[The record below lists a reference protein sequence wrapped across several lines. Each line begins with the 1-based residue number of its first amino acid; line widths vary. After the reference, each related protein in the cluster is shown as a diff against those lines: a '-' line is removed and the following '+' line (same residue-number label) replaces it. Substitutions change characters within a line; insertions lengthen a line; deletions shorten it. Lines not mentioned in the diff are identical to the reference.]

1 MTKPQRK
8 RRRGNECI
16 KPSFRKKID
25 DVEKELA
32 KQGIIDVEI
41 VKNDSKRDDGYDSEL
56 VVRADVTGNKAV
68 LVTSKFRLSVPIS
81 EE

>member
-1 MTKPQRK
+1 MFKAEFS
-8 RRRGNECI
+8 G
-16 KPSFRKKID
+16 KKID

-56 VVRADVTGNKAV
+56 VVRTDVTGNKAV
-68 LVTSKFRLSVPIS
+68 LVTSKFRLSVPLS

>member
-1 MTKPQRK
+1 MYKAEFS
-8 RRRGNECI
+8 G
-16 KPSFRKKID
+16 KKID
-25 DVEKELA
+25 DVENELA